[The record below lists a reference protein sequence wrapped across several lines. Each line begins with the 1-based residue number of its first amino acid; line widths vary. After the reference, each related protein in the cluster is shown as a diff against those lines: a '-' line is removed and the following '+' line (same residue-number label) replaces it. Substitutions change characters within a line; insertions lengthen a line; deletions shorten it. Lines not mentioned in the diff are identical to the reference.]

1 MSEYFRNIKTGAST
15 IATGMG
21 ITLQHFFNAVKR
33 KGDAGVDDA
42 DYFRQVDG
50 LVTLQYPREA
60 IPTPAHGRYRLE
72 NNIDDCIGCSQCER
86 ACPISCITIETI
98 KVTADDLGVCGKT
111 SGGQQKKF
119 WLPVFDIDTAKC
131 MTCGLCTVVCP
142 TECLIHS
149 PVSDFSEFDRENLVY
164 HFGNLTRLETEAKK
178 RKLQEQQAQAA
189 KDKAAAPPKP
199 APSVRPS
206 VEKTESAEGGDSG
219 RIKGEQTEEQ

>member
-33 KGDAGVDDA
+33 KGDAGVGDSN
-42 DYFRQVDG
+42 YFGQVDG

-60 IPTPAHGRYRLE
+60 IPTPANGRYRLE
-72 NNIDDCIGCSQCER
+72 NNIDDCIGCAQCER
-86 ACPISCITIETI
+86 ACPIGCITIETI

-149 PVSDFSEFDRENLVY
+149 PVSDFSEFDRQNLVY
-164 HFGNLTRLETEAKK
+164 HLE
-178 RKLQEQQAQAA
+178 
-189 KDKAAAPPKP
+189 
-199 APSVRPS
+199 
-206 VEKTESAEGGDSG
+206 
-219 RIKGEQTEEQ
+219 I